1 LRVSEQ
7 TGINNHKESLM
18 KKRFTGFS
26 VVAAVI
32 LLFISSSAFMA
43 QRPRNRP
50 AAEPPASAPAQNDLK
65 ITYRTTTSG
74 HSMENTT
81 MLKGARERSEMKLG
95 YGRDIINVT
104 QCDLKRTL
112 QISDS
117 ARKYVIT
124 PMDTGDS
131 TSNTSANTGEMSQP
145 SRPSYKGGVVTYTT
159 TSIDIGERK
168 EMFGFQARHVKRT
181 IVIESSPD
189 ACNPIKQR
197 METDGWYIDFS
208 FGLRCETGAAPM
220 RGMGAQGGGCRDSV
234 RFNQQGAARTGYPLQ
249 ETTTS
254 YGPDGSVAFT
264 STKEVIELSR
274 EPLDAALFDVPAGY
288 LEATNVQELY
298 GMPSMDAI
306 TSQMSSGRPARQDSG
321 VSSASSNTK
330 APGSV
335 RVGVVQINNKTDH
348 PVSAESLRARLLA
361 EIQEGSVEAVPLN
374 AISPGEAEV
383 EAKAKQCDFILYT
396 DLTVL
401 KTSSAAKKLG
411 GMFGRAAG
419 VGGIDKTEAKVQF
432 KLFAVGETS
441 PRLQSAAT
449 AKEEGD
455 EASAGTALEQEAKQV
470 SAEARK
476 NKY

>member
-1 LRVSEQ
+1 MR
-7 TGINNHKESLM
+7 
-18 KKRFTGFS
+18 RFTGMS
-26 VVAAVI
+26 VAALI
-32 LLFISSSAFMA
+32 LLVISSSAFMG

-50 AAEPPASAPAQNDLK
+50 AAQPPASAPAQNDLK

-74 HSMENTT
+74 RSMENTT
-81 MLKGARERSEMKLG
+81 MLKGARERTEMKLG
-95 YGRDIINVT
+95 MGRDIINVT
-104 QCDLKRTL
+104 QCDLRRTV

-124 PMDTGDS
+124 PMDSGGATERPAQS
-131 TSNTSANTGEMSQP
+131 SSQMSEP
-145 SRPSYKGGVVTYTT
+145 SRPSYKGGVISYTI
-159 TSIDIGERK
+159 TSVDTGERK

-181 IVIESSPD
+181 IQIESSPD
-189 ACNPIKQR
+189 ACSPIKQK

-220 RGMGAQGGGCRDSV
+220 SGMGAPGGGCRDSV

-274 EPLDAALFDVPAGY
+274 APLDAALFDVPAGY
-288 LEATNVQELY
+288 VETTNAQELY
-298 GMPSMDAI
+298 GMPSMEAMQ
-306 TSQMSSGRPARQDSG
+306 SQMSSDRPAREQ
-321 VSSASSNTK
+321 ASSSLSSGHAK
-330 APGSV
+330 APGTI
-335 RVGVVQINNKTDH
+335 RVGVVKINNKTDRS
-348 PVSAESLRARLLA
+348 VSVESLRARLLA
-361 EIQEGSVEAVPLN
+361 EIQEGGLEAVSLN
-374 AISPGEAEV
+374 AISSGEAEV

-401 KTSSAAKKLG
+401 KTSAAKKLG
-411 GMFGRAAG
+411 GMLGRVAG
-419 VGGIDKTEAKVQF
+419 VGGVDKTEAKVQF

-441 PRLQSAAT
+441 PRLQSGAT

-455 EASAGTALEQEAKQV
+455 EASAGTALEQEANQV
-470 SAEARK
+470 SAEAKK
-476 NKY
+476 NK